1 MSWHYQLHTKHFN
14 YDNANFAA
22 PSISKRIEN
31 MICQLSLFFENPE
44 PLSASVFG
52 CSAPQ
57 LLKHDCI
64 FLCPCASDF
73 QPHGA

>member
-1 MSWHYQLHTKHFN
+1 
-14 YDNANFAA
+14 
-22 PSISKRIEN
+22 

-57 LLKHDCI
+57 LLKRDCI